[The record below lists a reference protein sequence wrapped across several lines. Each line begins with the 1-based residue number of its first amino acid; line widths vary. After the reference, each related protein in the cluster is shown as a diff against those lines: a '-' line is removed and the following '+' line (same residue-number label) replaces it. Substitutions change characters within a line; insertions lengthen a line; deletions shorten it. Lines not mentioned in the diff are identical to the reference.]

1 MEVRMR
7 VDAEVFWYHHLTET
21 QVMVE
26 PGTEL
31 GPLLALLGVNVKE
44 TTVVING
51 QVASLASLLSDGDE
65 ILIQP
70 NKR

>member
-7 VDAEVFWYHHLTET
+7 VVGEVFWYHHLPET

-31 GPLLALLGVNVKE
+31 GPLLVLLGVDVKE
-44 TTVVING
+44 TTVAING

-70 NKR
+70 KKG